1 MPGKVNPSQCEAL
14 TMVALHA
21 FGCDATVAAANAQG
35 PLQLNVYKP
44 IILHG
49 VLQPARL
56 MRDACASFT
65 RYAIQGLE
73 PNRPRIEAHLR
84 ASLMLGTAL
93 VPHIGYDRA
102 AAIALAAQ
110 RDGRTL
116 RDAALTS
123 GWVSGADFDA
133 WVDPTGMARPHAA
146 VPE

>member
-1 MPGKVNPSQCEAL
+1 
-14 TMVALHA
+14 
-21 FGCDATVAAANAQG
+21 
-35 PLQLNVYKP
+35 
-44 IILHG
+44 
-49 VLQPARL
+49 

-133 WVDPTGMARPHAA
+133 WVDPTGMARPHAV